1 MAAAPPI
8 LNLVVLRARDME
20 RAALFYSK
28 MGLQFQKHRHGRGP
42 EHYSSVVGGF
52 VFELYP
58 LLDQPPTTGTRV
70 GFSVADVDAV
80 FDQLTEL
87 GAEVVVRPAD
97 SEWGRRAVV
106 KDFDGHAVEL
116 LTPLDGRAAS

>member
-28 MGLQFQKHRHGRGP
+28 MGLQFQKHRHGRGH

-58 LLDQPPTTGTRV
+58 LLDQQLNTGRWVRFLCAIVNAGVDQSLATGT
-70 GFSVADVDAV
+70 
-80 FDQLTEL
+80 
-87 GAEVVVRPAD
+87 
-97 SEWGRRAVV
+97 
-106 KDFDGHAVEL
+106 
-116 LTPLDGRAAS
+116 